1 MELRLYPDPVLR
13 ERSEPV
19 EVFDEALAAV
29 ARDMARLMHENNGL
43 GLAGPQAGVLKRIM
57 IVTPDAE
64 PGRETVLVNP
74 EIVRTAGWEEAD
86 EGCLSFPGIYVK
98 LGRFAR
104 IVARYWDLGGRPQQ
118 LEAEGLLARAV
129 QHEIDHLDG
138 RLLVD
143 RMSPVQRMAQRRRL
157 RDFTTRY
164 QRRIDQAVGVG
175 GTPVSPP
182 RRTPEGAD
190 AGADAAD

>member
-13 ERSEPV
+13 DRSEPV
-19 EVFDEALAAV
+19 EVFDEALAAL
-29 ARDMARLMHENNGL
+29 AREMNRLMRENNGL
-43 GLAGPQAGVLKRIM
+43 GLAGPQVGALKRLVVIA
-57 IVTPDAE
+57 PDAE
-64 PGRETVLVNP
+64 PGCEIVLVNP
-74 EIVRTAGWEEAD
+74 EIVETAGWEEAD

-98 LGRFAR
+98 VGRFAR
-104 IVARYWDLGGRPQQ
+104 VVARYQDPSGRPQH

-129 QHEIDHLDG
+129 QHELDHLDG

-157 RDFTTRY
+157 RDLTTRY

-175 GTPVSPP
+175 GTP
-182 RRTPEGAD
+182 EGAD
-190 AGADAAD
+190 AGSDAAD

>member
-1 MELRLYPDPVLR
+1 MELRLFPDPILR

-19 EVFDEALAAV
+19 EVFDEALAAL
-29 ARDMARLMHENNGL
+29 AREMTRLMREKGGL
-43 GLAGPQAGVLKRIM
+43 GLAGPQVGTLERI
-57 IVTPDAE
+57 VVVAPDAE
-64 PGRETVLVNP
+64 PERETVLVNP
-74 EIVRTAGWEEAD
+74 EIVETAGWEEAD

-104 IVARYWDLGGRPQQ
+104 IVVRYQDPSGRPQH
-118 LEAEGLLARAV
+118 LKAEGLLARAV
-129 QHEIDHLDG
+129 QHELDHLEG

-157 RDFTTRY
+157 RDLATRY

-175 GTPVSPP
+175 GTP
-182 RRTPEGAD
+182 EGAD
-190 AGADAAD
+190 AGSDAAD